1 MADRKYGSRGYMD
14 SDRAEPR
21 RERPPGPGGA
31 PREKPE
37 GPRGRGLGAPTA
49 TVFRCA
55 VCGAKQEAPAVEAFA
70 ATCRCGTDLHAC
82 NQCRHFDT
90 AVHNECRKQVA
101 VRIAKKTQRNECAL
115 FEPKQ
120 AQVFAAESGRPSDAK
135 SAFDALFK
143 L

>member
-1 MADRKYGSRGYMD
+1 MSERKYGQKGYMKEER
-14 SDRAEPR
+14 SER
-21 RERPPGPGGA
+21 RPPQPSG

-55 VCGAKQEAPAVEAFA
+55 VCGAKQQPPAGPEALCFKCKA
-70 ATCRCGTDLHAC
+70 ALRTCTHCIHLDSSAPK
-82 NQCRHFDT
+82 
-90 AVHNECRKQVA
+90 ECRKPVETRV
-101 VRIAKKTQRNECAL
+101 VRKAAANTCPL
-115 FEPKQ
+115 FEPKA
-120 AQVFAAESGRPSDAK
+120 AQEFAEEVSAPSEVR